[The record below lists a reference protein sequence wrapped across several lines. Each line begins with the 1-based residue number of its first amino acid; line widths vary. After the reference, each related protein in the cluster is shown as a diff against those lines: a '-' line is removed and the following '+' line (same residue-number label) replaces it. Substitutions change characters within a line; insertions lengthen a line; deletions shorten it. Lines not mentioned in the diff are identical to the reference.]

1 MERGLGWSGEGLR
14 DRGGASFASEKSRS
28 PALDPGPVCG
38 TAYAGF
44 DLMDLAE
51 DEDFFVEVP
60 VDGVGVVDE
69 VPQDLGVVGGGHD

>member
-1 MERGLGWSGEGLR
+1 VQGRAKVEETRKQRGQGHY
-14 DRGGASFASEKSRS
+14 KSRS

-51 DEDFFVEVP
+51 DEDFLVEVP